1 MVLTVGLEVAKK
13 KGDDLDG
20 VGLEVAE
27 KQEAELE
34 SAGQEVAGEQHGKLE
49 SVGLKD
55 AELDSAGLELIKNK
69 DAELKRSVD
78 SQTADITMRGYVD
91 DGLSG
96 GDEHV
101 EMKLIEGELFDSETW
116 NLKEARAGGLSHAPL
131 LNLLQSLSLPK
142 PMYTGTFAMVT
153 KDQELSSYL
162 GTLVRTRSTPP
173 WM

>member
-1 MVLTVGLEVAKK
+1 MLRSRDMVMKMSFRSRVRLNKRTKRVLSITYHLRGSQSITLCLLLSLIVLAQKFLRSKMPKFPRGKVTSLMVLTVGLEVAKK

-20 VGLEVAE
+20 VGLEVAD

-78 SQTADITMRGYVD
+78 SQTADITM
-91 DGLSG
+91 
-96 GDEHV
+96 
-101 EMKLIEGELFDSETW
+101 
-116 NLKEARAGGLSHAPL
+116 
-131 LNLLQSLSLPK
+131 
-142 PMYTGTFAMVT
+142 
-153 KDQELSSYL
+153 
-162 GTLVRTRSTPP
+162 
-173 WM
+173 